1 MPSPAQWL
9 LYQVNSISKRLTVGV
24 RGLVLDQQ
32 NRVFLVR
39 HTYIAGWF
47 MPGGGVEPGET
58 LTEALLR
65 ELREEGNIEVSGEPS
80 LHGMFFNKALSNRD
94 HVAVF
99 VVREFKQTSKKA
111 PDLEILEA
119 DFFNLDHLPEGTTAP
134 TRRRLAEVLEGATLD
149 RLW

>member
-1 MPSPAQWL
+1 MPSPVQWL
-9 LYQVNSISKRLTVGV
+9 LYQLNSISKRLTLGV
-24 RGLVLDQQ
+24 RGVVLDKQ

-39 HTYIAGWF
+39 HSYVAGWY

-58 LTEALLR
+58 LAEALAR

-80 LHGMFFNKALSNRD
+80 LHGMFLNRGLSNRD

-99 VVREFKQTSKKA
+99 IVREFEQTSRKA

-119 DFFNLDHLPEGTTAP
+119 DFFDLGHLPEGTTAP
-134 TRRRLAEVLEGATLD
+134 TRRRLAEVLEGAKRD
-149 RLW
+149 QLW